1 MNELGKI
8 TEVTLLK
15 ELLTRKTENGHFLF
29 REASITNKWQD
40 CVYYWKAPI
49 IPKNWKFGCQ
59 DYWNFHHDRF
69 DENYTE
75 NITGY

>member
-29 REASITNKWQD
+29 REASITNKAGKVQLLG
-40 CVYYWKAPI
+40 I
-49 IPKNWKFGCQ
+49 IANVEMALSVK
-59 DYWNFHHDRF
+59 
-69 DENYTE
+69 
-75 NITGY
+75 

>member
-29 REASITNKWQD
+29 REASLTNKDGKVQLLG
-40 CVYYWKAPI
+40 I
-49 IPKNWKFGCQ
+49 IANVEMTLSVKEWLF
-59 DYWNFHHDRF
+59 F
-69 DENYTE
+69 
-75 NITGY
+75 

>member
-29 REASITNKWQD
+29 REASLTNKDGKVQLLG
-40 CVYYWKAPI
+40 I
-49 IPKNWKFGCQ
+49 IANVEMTLAVKG
-59 DYWNFHHDRF
+59 
-69 DENYTE
+69 
-75 NITGY
+75 

>member
-29 REASITNKWQD
+29 REASITNKDGKVQLLG
-40 CVYYWKAPI
+40 I
-49 IPKNWKFGCQ
+49 IANVEMTLSVK
-59 DYWNFHHDRF
+59 
-69 DENYTE
+69 E
-75 NITGY
+75 